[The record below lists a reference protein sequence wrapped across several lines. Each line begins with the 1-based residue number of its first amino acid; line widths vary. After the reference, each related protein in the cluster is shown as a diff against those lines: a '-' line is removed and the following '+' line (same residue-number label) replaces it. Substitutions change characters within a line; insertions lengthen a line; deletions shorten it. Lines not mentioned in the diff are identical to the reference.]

1 MARSIFN
8 RISDVVKANIN
19 NLVDQAEDPEKMIK
33 QMVIEMEE
41 AISKATNSVGVAV
54 ANEKRLERQYK
65 QNLTLA
71 EEWQQKAVLAIQ
83 NSRDDLAK
91 AALEKKNNY
100 QRAADDLLPSYEQ
113 AKTTATQLREQ
124 LRELKK
130 KLDDAKIKRDTLI
143 ARFRAAKAKEEISAS
158 VSGIGGDAFG
168 GFDRFE
174 RKIEDKE
181 AQADAA
187 AEIAG
192 ESSSDSNLEKEFEA
206 LETSSVVDDELAA
219 LKASMNK

>member
-19 NLVDQAEDPEKMIK
+19 NLVDKAEDPEKMIK
-33 QMVIEMEE
+33 QMIIEMEE
-41 AISKATNSVGVAV
+41 AISKATNSVGVSV

-65 QNLTLA
+65 QNLTLS
-71 EEWQQKAVLAIQ
+71 EEWQQKAVLAVQ

-91 AALEKKNNY
+91 AALEKKNSY
-100 QRAADDLLPSYEQ
+100 QRAADDLLPSFEQ
-113 AKTTATQLREQ
+113 AKSTATQLREQ

-143 ARFRAAKAKEEISAS
+143 ARYRAAKAKEEISAS

-181 AQADAA
+181 AQADAV

-192 ESSSDSNLEKEFEA
+192 EGSPDSNLEKEFEA
-206 LETSSVVDDELAA
+206 LETSSGVDDELAA
-219 LKASMNK
+219 LKASINK